1 MWGQIDYQT
10 AKERQAVLLREAE
23 ERRRMKAVEAAQRAE
38 QGASGSG
45 GPAAPVFR
53 AVGRGLVAVGS
64 RLMAL

>member
-10 AKERQAVLLREAE
+10 AKNRQADFLREAE
-23 ERRRMKAVEAAQRAE
+23 ERRRVKAAEAAQRAE
-38 QGASGSG
+38 QGASR
-45 GPAAPVFR
+45 PATPVFH

>member
-10 AKERQAVLLREAE
+10 AKDRQAEFLREAE
-23 ERRRMKAVEAAQRAE
+23 ERRRVRAFEAAQQVEA
-38 QGASGSG
+38 GASRSSR
-45 GPAAPVFR
+45 PARPVFH